1 MKTKHRGWIHILL
14 LIIPYIL
21 IIAIFQL
28 IGYGLAGYE
37 FGDSADKENVF
48 REVYGS
54 YLTLAA
60 TLLTLWLFMRYV
72 DRLPFVE
79 LGFQIK
85 DRLKE
90 FFVGVLGGGVI
101 MIIGF
106 LILIAFNEI
115 NFTNFFYDGIQLL
128 LSVLLFVSVAVLEEV
143 LLRGYILRNL
153 MISFNKYVALVISSL
168 LFASMHLA
176 NPNMD
181 LFSFIDLFL
190 AGILLG
196 ISYIYTKNLWFPIG
210 LHLGWNFFQSLLGFN
225 VSGQDFY
232 SLVEFKIAEANTF
245 NGGAFGFEGSILS
258 IIAEIL
264 FIFTIWYY
272 YFKKQPTNT
281 LEKTAQ

>member
-1 MKTKHRGWIHILL
+1 MKTKHRGWIYILL

>member
-37 FGDSADKENVF
+37 FDDSADKENVF

-54 YLTLAA
+54 YLTLGA
-60 TLLTLWLFMRYV
+60 TLLTLWLFMRFV

-90 FFVGVLGGGVI
+90 FFVGVLAGGVI
-101 MIIGF
+101 MIVGF

-128 LSVLLFVSVAVLEEV
+128 LSILLFISVAVLEEV

-258 IIAEIL
+258 VIAEIL

-281 LEKTAQ
+281 LEETPQ

>member
-14 LIIPYIL
+14 LIIPFFL
-21 IIAIFQL
+21 IVGLVQ
-28 IGYGLAGYE
+28 LAGFWAAGYDISTV
-37 FGDSADKENVF
+37 GDMKSPAF
-48 REVYGS
+48 RAYSS
-54 YLTLAA
+54 YLE
-60 TLLTLWLFMRYV
+60 LTGTIIVLWLFMRYV

-101 MIIGF
+101 MILGF

-264 FIFTIWYY
+264 FIFTIWFY

-281 LEKTAQ
+281 LE